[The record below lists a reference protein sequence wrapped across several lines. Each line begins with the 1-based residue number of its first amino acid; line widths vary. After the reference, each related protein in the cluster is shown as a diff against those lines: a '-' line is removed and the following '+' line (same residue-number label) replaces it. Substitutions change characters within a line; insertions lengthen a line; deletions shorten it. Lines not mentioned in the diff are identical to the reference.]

1 MNKVILYST
10 GCPMCKILKTKLDQK
25 NIEYQVCENVDIMME
40 KGFQTVPMLEIDDK
54 LYNFREAVTWVNNL

>member
-1 MNKVILYST
+1 MNKVVLYST

>member
-1 MNKVILYST
+1 MEKIVLYST
-10 GCPMCKILKTKLDQK
+10 GCPMCKILETKLDQK
-25 NIEYQVCENVDIMME
+25 NIEYQVCENVDIMMA

>member
-1 MNKVILYST
+1 MEKIVLYST

-25 NIEYQVCENVDIMME
+25 NIEYQVCENVDIMMA

-54 LYNFREAVTWVNNL
+54 LYNFREAVAWVNNL